1 MGAKHVVNPNQL
13 KMFMTADELM
23 KLQPNPHDM
32 LYRPEWA
39 EGDDFYGS
47 PRRLATTDEFWDQK
61 REENH
66 AAPHFLESIDKRG
79 IERPV
84 NIYHPAEKESIDLNF
99 DKVLTHD
106 ELGRDEFSGERQP
119 LGTMEDTYIEYP
131 LTGPTI
137 ANGHHRVAAAY
148 EKNPETLIP
157 VTNFAAETDSWGD
170 AVYGGILGG
179 PPELNPW
186 LHGDTPPK
194 KENTP
199 APVKKAVAKKMSTR
213 RKPKEEGI

>member
-32 LYRPEWA
+32 VHRPKWA

-47 PRRLATTDEFWDQK
+47 PRRLATTDEFWDLK

-66 AAPHFLESIDKRG
+66 AAPHFLESIDKNG
-79 IERPV
+79 IERPI
-84 NIYHPAEKESIDLNF
+84 NIYHPAENESIDLNF
-99 DKVLTHD
+99 DKVLTQD
-106 ELGRDEFSGERQP
+106 ELGRDEISGVRQP
-119 LGTMEDTYIEYP
+119 LGTMEETDIEYP

-170 AVYGGILGG
+170 AVTGGILGG
-179 PPELNPW
+179 PPKLNPW
-186 LHGDTPPK
+186 LHGDTPPE

-199 APVKKAVAKKMSTR
+199 APVKKAVAKKMSAR
-213 RKPKEEGI
+213 RKPKEEGL

>member
-39 EGDDFYGS
+39 RGEDFYGS
-47 PRRLATTDEFWDQK
+47 PRLLATPDEFWDQK

-66 AAPHFLESIDKRG
+66 EAPHFIESINKRG

-84 NIYHPAEKESIDLNF
+84 NIYHPAENESRALDF
-99 DKVLTHD
+99 DRILTHD
-106 ELGRDEFSGERQP
+106 ELPRDEFSGVRYP
-119 LGTMEDTYIEYP
+119 LGTMEETSIDYP

-137 ANGHHRVAAAY
+137 ANGHHRIAAAY
-148 EKNPETLIP
+148 ENNPETLIP
-157 VTNFAAETDSWGD
+157 VTHFAAETDDWSD
-170 AVYGGILGG
+170 AVFGGILGG

-194 KENTP
+194 KTTPTP
-199 APVKKAVAKKMSTR
+199 APAKKAVAKKMSAR
-213 RKPKEEGI
+213 RKQGK